1 MVDYIRVGVEEP
13 IIDPS
18 EYVKRENIVLPTDKC
33 ILTFSSR
40 TTRTIIDF
48 MEKYESMP
56 IKIPIFDPTI
66 GEYSGTKIFTATLNV
81 GAPASVMAL
90 ELLIAAGAKKII
102 IIGAAGSTHPD
113 VEIGDIFLPTW
124 GIREEGTS
132 YHYMPPNYKPK
143 PNRTLLNRL
152 KSEIEKISQGSIK
165 IVEGGVWSIDAVFR
179 ETKDKMREYRKKGVV
194 GVDMEST
201 ALMTVADYRGV
212 ALAIALIISDELRE
226 DSWIYVWE
234 SEKIIKSERILSLAS
249 LRALV

>member
-1 MVDYIRVGVEEP
+1 MNCIRMGMGEP

-18 EYVKRENIVLPTDKC
+18 KYVKREDIVLPTDKC

-40 TTRTIIDF
+40 TTRAITDLIG
-48 MEKYESMP
+48 KHKSMP

-66 GEYSGTKIFTATLNV
+66 GKYAGAKIFTAILKV

-102 IIGAAGSTHPD
+102 VIGAAGSMHPD
-113 VEIGDIFLPTW
+113 VRIGDIFLPTW

-132 YHYMPPNYKPK
+132 YHYMPPNYQPK

-152 KSEIEKISQGSIK
+152 KSEIRKILQGRIK
-165 IVEGGVWSIDAVFR
+165 IVEGGLWSIDAIFR
-179 ETKDKMREYRKKGVV
+179 ETKDKIRGYRRKGVI

-226 DSWIYVWE
+226 DSWTYVWE
-234 SEKIIKSERILSLAS
+234 SEKIIKSERILALAS